1 MARLTGFS
9 ALVMVLL
16 LGCGGGAA
24 GPSVSV
30 APEPRT
36 VVVGDQLALSA
47 TPSVDLAG
55 DLEWQVEEP
64 FGGGL
69 RNSVGN
75 STVYFA
81 PEGAGTYHL
90 TLRAATADGHKLKQ
104 TVEVR
109 VLPILS
115 VEPLTA
121 QTGLNGSVAFTLTLK
136 GLPRNSVKWTVDEP
150 DGGEVDQDGRY
161 QAPARPGT
169 YHVSAAS
176 TLDPLASARATVV
189 VGP

>member
-1 MARLTGFS
+1 MCIRD
-9 ALVMVLL
+9 
-16 LGCGGGAA
+16 
-24 GPSVSV
+24 
-30 APEPRT
+30 R
-36 VVVGDQLALSA
+36 
-47 TPSVDLAG
+47 
-55 DLEWQVEEP
+55 
-64 FGGGL
+64 
-69 RNSVGN
+69 
-75 STVYFA
+75 VYFA

-150 DGGEVDQDGRY
+150 DGGEGIEGAGAEADYREAKDVIHTLTPLPLEDEFCFDQ
-161 QAPARPGT
+161 PTARSSSGPT
-169 YHVSAAS
+169 SNH
-176 TLDPLASARATVV
+176 PLGAVR
-189 VGP
+189 